1 MSLACKNCGAV
12 YKGKISPFSK
22 FVKCPY
28 CSSVII
34 VPDSEGREVT
44 GSKEFNIEQ
53 FKAFL
58 AQRGITKFDTVSG
71 ILKLGK
77 EEVTVHQDGT
87 VSGSKR
93 LSSRVEKWLH
103 KFMLQE

>member
-28 CSSVII
+28 CSCVII
-34 VPDSEGREVT
+34 VPSAEGRKVT
-44 GSKEFNIEQ
+44 RSKEFNIEQ

-58 AQRGITKFDTVSG
+58 IKRGITKFDTGSG
-71 ILKLGK
+71 ILRLGN
-77 EEVTVHQDGT
+77 EEVTVHKDGT
-87 VSGSKR
+87 ISGSKR
-93 LSSRVEKWLH
+93 LSSRVERWLH